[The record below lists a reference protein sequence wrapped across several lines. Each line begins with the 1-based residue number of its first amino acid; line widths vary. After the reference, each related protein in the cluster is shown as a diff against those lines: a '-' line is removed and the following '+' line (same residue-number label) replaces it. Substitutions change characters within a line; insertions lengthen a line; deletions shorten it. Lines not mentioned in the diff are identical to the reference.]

1 MGRVE
6 QRKIATIDRGLFLVR
21 YTAAEDELR
30 PPKVKVVVGPQQES
44 DVLLILH
51 PDHEDAVLWQPGS
64 CLVVMATSPGEI
76 VVEVSPTRRDGSSAA
91 TVQVE
96 PLTQGEAASP
106 VESGVKPTAGGG
118 DIRVLGHVAGI
129 GDVLANADTWL
140 AGPTAPSR
148 IEGFAVEWLAKPNDL
163 NVRYSVKTA
172 RPQANSGRMMDLGS
186 YAGTRGRALPIVGLV
201 LELSGP
207 GALRYQ
213 LAAEAIFL
221 GSPRLRATGKRVTLS
236 GPTGREPLV
245 GFRLRLD
252 EVNARPQPVPSAA
265 PVPVRSGRSSGRVR
279 VVQSRAQPAQSLDI

>member
-1 MGRVE
+1 MARVE

-30 PPKVKVVVGPQQES
+30 PPKVKVVVGPKQES

-64 CLVVMATSPGEI
+64 SLVVMATSPVEI
-76 VVEVSPTRRDGSSAA
+76 IVEVSPTRRDGSSAA

-96 PLTQGEAASP
+96 PLTQGNAASP
-106 VESGVKPTAGGG
+106 VEFGGETAVGSG

-140 AGPTAPSR
+140 AGPSAPSR
-148 IEGFAVEWLAKPNDL
+148 IEGIAIEWLAKPNDL

-172 RPQANSGRMMDLGS
+172 RPRASSGRMMDLGS

-207 GALRYQ
+207 GASRYQ
-213 LAAEAIFL
+213 FAAEAIFL
-221 GSPRLRATGKRVTLS
+221 GSPRQRATGKRVTLS

-245 GFRLRLD
+245 GLRLRLN
-252 EVNARPQPVPSAA
+252 EVNAHPLPAPSAA
-265 PVPVRSGRSSGRVR
+265 PAPTRSSRSSGRVR
-279 VVQSRAQPAQSLDI
+279 VFRSRTQSGQSLAT